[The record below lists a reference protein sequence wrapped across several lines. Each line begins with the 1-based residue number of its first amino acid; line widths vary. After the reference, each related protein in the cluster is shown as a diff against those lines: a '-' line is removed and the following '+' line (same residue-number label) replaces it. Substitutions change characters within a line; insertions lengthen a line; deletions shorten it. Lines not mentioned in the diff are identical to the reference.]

1 MRACEDFVTD
11 LELFHDGEL
20 DPPAV
25 RQLELHLGH
34 CARCRVELEGLREL
48 RLELERHD
56 ADHPHPDLWSAIE
69 ARLPAV
75 DAELRPRLPWWRHL
89 EFGPWILR
97 PLGAV
102 VAFSAIAVVA
112 VVARPR
118 APIDVVRS
126 IDTSG
131 RPVIVLPSTE
141 DATII
146 WVMDDPSEDAGT
158 GETPSGL

>member
-20 DPPAV
+20 APPAV
-25 RQLELHLGH
+25 HQLEHHLRQCASCRAELETLSELRRQL
-34 CARCRVELEGLREL
+34 VQ
-48 RLELERHD
+48 HD
-56 ADHPHPDLWSAIE
+56 SATPHPDLWGAIE
-69 ARLPAV
+69 ARLPAL
-75 DAELRPRLPWWRHL
+75 DSELHTPLPWWRRL
-89 EFGPWILR
+89 ELGPWILR
-97 PLGAV
+97 PIGVVAAFGAIAAV
-102 VAFSAIAVVA
+102 VVL
-112 VVARPR
+112 ARPP

-131 RPVIVLPSTE
+131 RPVMVLPSSD

-146 WVMDDPSEDAGT
+146 WVMDDPSEDSGT

>member
-1 MRACEDFVTD
+1 VRACEDFVTD
-11 LELFHDGEL
+11 LELFHDREL
-20 DPPAV
+20 DPSAV

-34 CARCRVELEGLREL
+34 CASCRAELEGLREL
-48 RLELERHD
+48 RLELARHD
-56 ADHPHPDLWSAIE
+56 ADSPDPDLWSAIE
-69 ARLPAV
+69 ARLPAL
-75 DAELRPRLPWWRHL
+75 DAELRPRLPWWRRL
-89 EFGPWILR
+89 ELGPWILR
-97 PLGAV
+97 PLGVV
-102 VAFSAIAVVA
+102 VAFGAIAIVA

-131 RPVIVLPSTE
+131 LPVMVLPSTE

-146 WVMDDPSEDAGT
+146 WVMDDPSEDAGS

>member
-34 CARCRVELEGLREL
+34 CARCRAELEGLREL

-56 ADHPHPDLWSAIE
+56 ADHPHLDLWSAIE

-131 RPVIVLPSTE
+131 RAVMVLPSTD

-146 WVMDDPSEDAGT
+146 WVMDDPSDDAGS